1 MPIYYEAQLGGLFLY
16 LYYKIYFMNKFSII
30 FLASVLFISSN
41 ISGQTSDQEK
51 SSWWD
56 TTKKFLDD
64 SQKNIS
70 DRVGNL
76 NKTLDEEIEELLNND
91 ATELDTIKKIDGIRA
106 YVTKYTS
113 LKEKDILNDC
123 RNGFSKGNC
132 RIQID
137 KVLEDIERI
146 VFDGEIIGYSKKI
159 RQLQARISK
168 LEEEKVLLNEKK
180 YSVTGEEEQNLENEM
195 ADIDAKIA
203 KSFEYIKLLEEDLQI
218 KMKNLG
224 IRLSIDQIRV
234 MTTRV
239 DGDDLAKSIAIFDVT
254 KQISNTLGQLVKD
267 NSFSSNTTTKYYGV
281 YLILS
286 EILGFAQREY
296 ITKIDEEYLT
306 KLESY
311 KKSGYQSIEYANE
324 QMRQATME
332 SSKNIFKKNIEAE
345 EFTIKVID
353 KYKGILLDQK
363 AQLDDALITTDEQIA
378 VAYSTYKTASNSSA
392 LMALMVDT
400 QSTFDQIL
408 EMQMPEIIPFE
419 NIELENEF
427 KSLSD
432 KLNLD

>member
-1 MPIYYEAQLGGLFLY
+1 M
-16 LYYKIYFMNKFSII
+16 
-30 FLASVLFISSN
+30 
-41 ISGQTSDQEK
+41 
-51 SSWWD
+51 
-56 TTKKFLDD
+56 
-64 SQKNIS
+64 
-70 DRVGNL
+70 
-76 NKTLDEEIEELLNND
+76 
-91 ATELDTIKKIDGIRA
+91 
-106 YVTKYTS
+106 
-113 LKEKDILNDC
+113 
-123 RNGFSKGNC
+123 
-132 RIQID
+132 
-137 KVLEDIERI
+137 
-146 VFDGEIIGYSKKI
+146 
-159 RQLQARISK
+159 QARISK
-168 LEEEKVLLNEKK
+168 LEEEVLLNEKK

-203 KSFEYIKLLEEDLQI
+203 KSYEYIKLLEEDLQI

-419 NIELENEF
+419 NIEIENEF

>member
-1 MPIYYEAQLGGLFLY
+1 
-16 LYYKIYFMNKFSII
+16 MNKFSII

-267 NSFSSNTTTKYYGV
+267 NYFSSNTTTKYYGV

>member
-1 MPIYYEAQLGGLFLY
+1 
-16 LYYKIYFMNKFSII
+16 MNKLTSSLLGLLII
-30 FLASVLFISSN
+30 LSSN
-41 ISGQTSDQEK
+41 ISGQSSDQET

-64 SQKNIS
+64 SQKNIT
-70 DRVGNL
+70 DRVGKL
-76 NKTLDEEIEELLNND
+76 NKSLDEEIEDLLNND
-91 ATELDTIKKIDGIRA
+91 ASEVDTINKIDGIRA
-106 YVTKYTS
+106 YVERYTN

-137 KVLEDIERI
+137 KVLEDIESI
-146 VFDGEIIGYSKKI
+146 VFDGEIIGYSEKI
-159 RQLQARISK
+159 RQLQERISN
-168 LEEEKVLLNEKK
+168 LEAQKVNLNEKK
-180 YSVTGEEEQNLENEM
+180 YSVTGEEEINLENEII
-195 ADIDAKIA
+195 DIDIKIS
-203 KSFEYIKLLEEDLQI
+203 KSYEYIKLLEEDLQL
-218 KMKNLG
+218 KMKDLG

-267 NSFSSNTTTKYYGV
+267 NSFSSDTTTKYYGV

-296 ITKIDEEYLT
+296 INKIDNEYLK

-311 KKSGYQSIEYANE
+311 KESGYRSIEYASI
-324 QMRQATME
+324 QMNQATME
-332 SSKNIFKKNIEAE
+332 SSKKIFKNNIEAE
-345 EFTIKVID
+345 KLTIRVID
-353 KYKGILLDQK
+353 QYKDILLKQK
-363 AQLDDALITTDEQIA
+363 AQLENALITTDEQIA

-392 LMALMVDT
+392 LMSLMIDT

-408 EMQMPEIIPFE
+408 KMQMPKIVPFK
-419 NIELENEF
+419 NIEIQNEF
-427 KSLSD
+427 KNLSD
-432 KLNLD
+432 RLSLD

>member
-1 MPIYYEAQLGGLFLY
+1 
-16 LYYKIYFMNKFSII
+16 MNKFRSSLLGLLII
-30 FLASVLFISSN
+30 LSSN
-41 ISGQTSDQEK
+41 ISGQSSDQET

-203 KSFEYIKLLEEDLQI
+203 KSYEYIKLLEEDLQI

>member
-1 MPIYYEAQLGGLFLY
+1 MSKLRSSLLGLL
-16 LYYKIYFMNKFSII
+16 II
-30 FLASVLFISSN
+30 LSSN
-41 ISGQTSDQEK
+41 ISGQSSNQET

-64 SQKNIS
+64 SQKNIT
-70 DRVGNL
+70 DRVGKL
-76 NKTLDEEIEELLNND
+76 NKSLDEEIEDLLNND
-91 ATELDTIKKIDGIRA
+91 ASEVDTINKIDGIRA
-106 YVTKYTS
+106 YVERYTN

-137 KVLEDIERI
+137 KVLEDIESI
-146 VFDGEIIGYSKKI
+146 VFDGEIIGYSEKI
-159 RQLQARISK
+159 RQLQERISN
-168 LEEEKVLLNEKK
+168 LEAQKVNLNEKK
-180 YSVTGEEEQNLENEM
+180 YSVTGEEEINLENEII
-195 ADIDAKIA
+195 DIDIKIS
-203 KSFEYIKLLEEDLQI
+203 KSYEYIKLLEEDLQL
-218 KMKNLG
+218 KMKDLG

-267 NSFSSNTTTKYYGV
+267 NSFSSDTTTKYYGV

-296 ITKIDEEYLT
+296 INKIDNEYLK

-311 KKSGYQSIEYANE
+311 KESGYRSIEYASI
-324 QMRQATME
+324 QMNQATME
-332 SSKNIFKKNIEAE
+332 SSKKIFKNNIEAE
-345 EFTIKVID
+345 KLTIRVID
-353 KYKGILLDQK
+353 QYKDILLKQK
-363 AQLDDALITTDEQIA
+363 AQLENALITTDEQIA

-392 LMALMVDT
+392 LMSLMIDT

-408 EMQMPEIIPFE
+408 KMQMPKIVPFK
-419 NIELENEF
+419 NIEIQNEF
-427 KSLSD
+427 KNLSD
-432 KLNLD
+432 RLSLD

>member
-1 MPIYYEAQLGGLFLY
+1 MSKLRSSLLGLL
-16 LYYKIYFMNKFSII
+16 II
-30 FLASVLFISSN
+30 LSSN
-41 ISGQTSDQEK
+41 ISGQSSDQET

-64 SQKNIS
+64 SQKNITE
-70 DRVGNL
+70 RVGNL
-76 NKTLDEEIEELLNND
+76 NKTLDEEIEELINND
-91 ATELDTIKKIDGIRA
+91 ANELDTIKKIDGIRA
-106 YVTKYTS
+106 YVEKYTN

-168 LEEEKVLLNEKK
+168 LEDEKVSLNEKK
-180 YSVTGEEEQNLENEM
+180 YSVTGEDEQNLVNDI

-203 KSFEYIKLLEEDLQI
+203 KSYEYIKLLEEDLQS
-218 KMKNLG
+218 KMKDLG
-224 IRLSIDQIRV
+224 IRLNKDQIKV

-311 KKSGYQSIEYANE
+311 KESGYQSIQYANE

-353 KYKGILLDQK
+353 TYKGILLDQK
-363 AQLDDALITTDEQIA
+363 AQLDNALITTDEQIA

-392 LMALMVDT
+392 LMSLMVDT

-419 NIELENEF
+419 NIEIENEF

>member
-1 MPIYYEAQLGGLFLY
+1 
-16 LYYKIYFMNKFSII
+16 MNKFAII
-30 FLASVLFISSN
+30 FLGLGLVISAN
-41 ISGQTSDQEK
+41 IYGQTSDQEK

-64 SQKNIS
+64 SQKNIT

-106 YVTKYTS
+106 YVEKYTS
-113 LKEKDILNDC
+113 LKEKDILNEC

-137 KVLEDIERI
+137 KVLENIERI

-168 LEEEKVLLNEKK
+168 LEDEKVSLNEKK
-180 YSVTGEEEQNLENEM
+180 YSVTGEDEQNLDNKI

-203 KSFEYIKLLEEDLQI
+203 KSYEYIKLLEEDLQS
-218 KMKNLG
+218 KMKDLG
-224 IRLSIDQIRV
+224 IKLNKDQIKV

-267 NSFSSNTTTKYYGV
+267 NSFSSNTTIKYYGV

-311 KKSGYQSIEYANE
+311 KKSGNQSIQYANE

-332 SSKNIFKKNIEAE
+332 SSKNIFKKNIETE
-345 EFTIKVID
+345 EFTITVID
-353 KYKGILLDQK
+353 TYKGILLDQK
-363 AQLDDALITTDEQIA
+363 AQLDNALVTTDEQIA

-392 LMALMVDT
+392 LMSLMVDT

-408 EMQMPEIIPFE
+408 EMQMPQIIPFE
-419 NIELENEF
+419 DIELENEF

-432 KLNLD
+432 KLSID

>member
-1 MPIYYEAQLGGLFLY
+1 
-16 LYYKIYFMNKFSII
+16 MNKLRSSLLGLLII
-30 FLASVLFISSN
+30 LSSN
-41 ISGQTSDQEK
+41 ISGQSSDQET

-64 SQKNIS
+64 SQKNIT
-70 DRVGNL
+70 DRVGKL
-76 NKTLDEEIEELLNND
+76 NKSLDEEIEDLLNND
-91 ATELDTIKKIDGIRA
+91 ANEVDTINKIDGIRA
-106 YVTKYTS
+106 YVEKYTD

-137 KVLEDIERI
+137 KVLEDIESI
-146 VFDGEIIGYSKKI
+146 VFDGEIIGYSEKI
-159 RQLQARISK
+159 RQLQERISN
-168 LEEEKVLLNEKK
+168 LEVQKVNLNEKK
-180 YSVTGEEEQNLENEM
+180 YSVTGEEEKNLENEII
-195 ADIDAKIA
+195 DIDIKIS
-203 KSFEYIKLLEEDLQI
+203 KSYEYIKLLEEDLRL
-218 KMKNLG
+218 KMKDLG

-296 ITKIDEEYLT
+296 ITKIDDEYLK
-306 KLESY
+306 KLDSY
-311 KKSGYQSIEYANE
+311 KESGYRSIEYANV
-324 QMRQATME
+324 QMNQATME
-332 SSKNIFKKNIEAE
+332 SSKKIFKNNIEAE
-345 EFTIKVID
+345 KLTIEVINQ
-353 KYKGILLDQK
+353 YKDILLKQK
-363 AQLDDALITTDEQIA
+363 AQLENALITTDEQIA

-392 LMALMVDT
+392 LMSLMIDT

-408 EMQMPEIIPFE
+408 KMQMPKIVPFK
-419 NIELENEF
+419 NIEIQNEF
-427 KSLSD
+427 KNLSD
-432 KLNLD
+432 RLSLD

>member
-1 MPIYYEAQLGGLFLY
+1 
-16 LYYKIYFMNKFSII
+16 MNKLRSSLLGLLII
-30 FLASVLFISSN
+30 LSSN
-41 ISGQTSDQEK
+41 ISGQSSDQET

-64 SQKNIS
+64 SQKNIT
-70 DRVGNL
+70 DRVGKL
-76 NKTLDEEIEELLNND
+76 NKSLDEEIEDLLNND
-91 ATELDTIKKIDGIRA
+91 ANEVDTINKIDGIRA
-106 YVTKYTS
+106 YVEKYTN

-137 KVLEDIERI
+137 KVLEDIESI
-146 VFDGEIIGYSKKI
+146 VFDGEIIGYSEKI
-159 RQLQARISK
+159 RQLQERISN
-168 LEEEKVLLNEKK
+168 LEVQKVNLNEKK
-180 YSVTGEEEQNLENEM
+180 YSVTGEEEKNLENEII
-195 ADIDAKIA
+195 DIDIKIS
-203 KSFEYIKLLEEDLQI
+203 KSYKYIKLLEEDLQL
-218 KMKNLG
+218 KMKDLG

-296 ITKIDEEYLT
+296 ITKIDDEYLK

-311 KKSGYQSIEYANE
+311 KESGYRSIEYANV
-324 QMRQATME
+324 QMNQATME
-332 SSKNIFKKNIEAE
+332 SSKKIFKNNIEAE
-345 EFTIKVID
+345 KLTIEVID
-353 KYKGILLDQK
+353 QYKDILLKQK
-363 AQLDDALITTDEQIA
+363 AQLENALITTDEQIA

-392 LMALMVDT
+392 LMSLMIDT

-408 EMQMPEIIPFE
+408 KMQMPKIVPFK
-419 NIELENEF
+419 NIEIQNEF
-427 KSLSD
+427 KNLSD
-432 KLNLD
+432 RLSLD

>member
-1 MPIYYEAQLGGLFLY
+1 M
-16 LYYKIYFMNKFSII
+16 YKHKTFKFA
-30 FLASVLFISSN
+30 LLVLFSLNFFAQS
-41 ISGQTSDQEK
+41 SDQET

-64 SQKNIS
+64 SQKNIT
-70 DRVGNL
+70 DRVGKL
-76 NKTLDEEIEELLNND
+76 NKSLDEEIEDLLNND
-91 ATELDTIKKIDGIRA
+91 ANEVDTINKIDGIRA
-106 YVTKYTS
+106 YVEKYTN

-137 KVLEDIERI
+137 KVLEDIESI
-146 VFDGEIIGYSKKI
+146 VFDGEIIGYSEKI
-159 RQLQARISK
+159 RQLQERISN
-168 LEEEKVLLNEKK
+168 LEAQKVNLNEKK
-180 YSVTGEEEQNLENEM
+180 YSVTGEEEINLENEII
-195 ADIDAKIA
+195 DIDIKIS
-203 KSFEYIKLLEEDLQI
+203 KSYEYIKLLEEDLQL
-218 KMKNLG
+218 KMKDLG

-267 NSFSSNTTTKYYGV
+267 NSFSSDTTTKYYGV

-296 ITKIDEEYLT
+296 INKIDNEYLK

-311 KKSGYQSIEYANE
+311 KESGYRSIEYASI
-324 QMRQATME
+324 QMNQATME
-332 SSKNIFKKNIEAE
+332 SSKKIFKNNIEAE
-345 EFTIKVID
+345 KLTIRVID
-353 KYKGILLDQK
+353 QYKDILLKQK
-363 AQLDDALITTDEQIA
+363 AQLENALITTDEQIA

-392 LMALMVDT
+392 LMSLMIDT

-408 EMQMPEIIPFE
+408 KMQMPKIVPFK
-419 NIELENEF
+419 NIEIQNEF
-427 KSLSD
+427 KNLSD
-432 KLNLD
+432 RLSLD

>member
-1 MPIYYEAQLGGLFLY
+1 M
-16 LYYKIYFMNKFSII
+16 YKHKTFKFA
-30 FLASVLFISSN
+30 LLVLFSLNFFAQS
-41 ISGQTSDQEK
+41 SDQET

-64 SQKNIS
+64 SQKNITE
-70 DRVGNL
+70 RVGNL
-76 NKTLDEEIEELLNND
+76 NKTLDEEIEELINND
-91 ATELDTIKKIDGIRA
+91 ANELDTIKKIDGIRA
-106 YVTKYTS
+106 YVEKYTN

-168 LEEEKVLLNEKK
+168 LEQEKVLLNEKK

-203 KSFEYIKLLEEDLQI
+203 KSYEYIKLLEEDLQI

-408 EMQMPEIIPFE
+408 EMQMPQIIPFE

-432 KLNLD
+432 KLSID

>member
-1 MPIYYEAQLGGLFLY
+1 
-16 LYYKIYFMNKFSII
+16 MNKFAII
-30 FLASVLFISSN
+30 FLGFGLVISAN
-41 ISGQTSDQEK
+41 IYGQSSDQET

-64 SQKNIS
+64 SQKNIT
-70 DRVGNL
+70 DRVGKL
-76 NKTLDEEIEELLNND
+76 NKSLDEEIEELLNND
-91 ATELDTIKKIDGIRA
+91 ANEVDTINKIDGIRA
-106 YVTKYTS
+106 YVEKYTD

-137 KVLEDIERI
+137 KVLEDIESI
-146 VFDGEIIGYSKKI
+146 VFDGEIIGYSEKI
-159 RQLQARISK
+159 RQLQERISN
-168 LEEEKVLLNEKK
+168 LEVQKVNLNEKK
-180 YSVTGEEEQNLENEM
+180 YSVTGEEEKNLENEII
-195 ADIDAKIA
+195 DIDIKIS
-203 KSFEYIKLLEEDLQI
+203 KSYKYIKLLEEDLQL
-218 KMKNLG
+218 KMRDLG

-296 ITKIDEEYLT
+296 ITKIDDEYLK

-311 KKSGYQSIEYANE
+311 KESGYRSIEYANV
-324 QMRQATME
+324 QMNQATME
-332 SSKNIFKKNIEAE
+332 SSKKIFKNNIEAE
-345 EFTIKVID
+345 KLTIEVID
-353 KYKGILLDQK
+353 QYKDILLKQK
-363 AQLDDALITTDEQIA
+363 AQLENALITTDEQIA

-392 LMALMVDT
+392 LMSLMIDT

-408 EMQMPEIIPFE
+408 KMQMPKIVPFK
-419 NIELENEF
+419 NIEIQNEF
-427 KSLSD
+427 KNLSD
-432 KLNLD
+432 RLSLD

>member
-1 MPIYYEAQLGGLFLY
+1 MY
-16 LYYKIYFMNKFSII
+16 KFSII
-30 FLASVLFISSN
+30 FLASVLVISSN
-41 ISGQTSDQEK
+41 ISAQTSDQDK

-64 SQKNIS
+64 SQKNIT

-168 LEEEKVLLNEKK
+168 LEEKKVLLNEKK

-311 KKSGYQSIEYANE
+311 KKSGYESIEYANE

>member
-1 MPIYYEAQLGGLFLY
+1 M
-16 LYYKIYFMNKFSII
+16 YKHKTFKFA
-30 FLASVLFISSN
+30 LLVLFSLNFFAQS
-41 ISGQTSDQEK
+41 SDQET

-64 SQKNIS
+64 SQKNIT
-70 DRVGNL
+70 DRVGKL
-76 NKTLDEEIEELLNND
+76 NKSLDEEIEDLLNND
-91 ATELDTIKKIDGIRA
+91 ASEVDTINKIDGIRA
-106 YVTKYTS
+106 YVERYTN

-137 KVLEDIERI
+137 KVLEDIESI
-146 VFDGEIIGYSKKI
+146 VFDGEIIGYSEKI
-159 RQLQARISK
+159 RQLQERISN
-168 LEEEKVLLNEKK
+168 LEAQKVNLNEKK
-180 YSVTGEEEQNLENEM
+180 YSVTGEEEINLENEII
-195 ADIDAKIA
+195 DIDIKIS
-203 KSFEYIKLLEEDLQI
+203 KSYEYIKLLEEDLQL
-218 KMKNLG
+218 KMKDLG

-267 NSFSSNTTTKYYGV
+267 NSFSSDTTTKYYGV

-296 ITKIDEEYLT
+296 INKIDNEYLK

-311 KKSGYQSIEYANE
+311 KESGYRSIEYASI
-324 QMRQATME
+324 QMNQATME
-332 SSKNIFKKNIEAE
+332 SSKKIFKNNIEAE
-345 EFTIKVID
+345 KLTIRVID
-353 KYKGILLDQK
+353 QYKDILLKQK
-363 AQLDDALITTDEQIA
+363 AQLENALITTDEQIA

-392 LMALMVDT
+392 LMSLMIDT

-408 EMQMPEIIPFE
+408 KMQMPKIVPFK
-419 NIELENEF
+419 NIEIQNEF
-427 KSLSD
+427 KNLSD
-432 KLNLD
+432 RLSLD

>member
-1 MPIYYEAQLGGLFLY
+1 
-16 LYYKIYFMNKFSII
+16 MNKFSII
-30 FLASVLFISSN
+30 FLASVLVPSIN
-41 ISGQTSDQEK
+41 IYAQTSDQEK

-64 SQKNIS
+64 SQKNIT

-168 LEEEKVLLNEKK
+168 LEQEKVLLNEKK

-203 KSFEYIKLLEEDLQI
+203 KSYEYIKLLEEDLQI

-254 KQISNTLGQLVKD
+254 KQISNTLGQLVID

>member
-1 MPIYYEAQLGGLFLY
+1 MSKLRSSLLGLL
-16 LYYKIYFMNKFSII
+16 II
-30 FLASVLFISSN
+30 LSSN
-41 ISGQTSDQEK
+41 ISGQSSDQET

-64 SQKNIS
+64 SQKNITE
-70 DRVGNL
+70 RVGNL

-91 ATELDTIKKIDGIRA
+91 ANELDTIKKIDGIRA
-106 YVTKYTS
+106 YVEKYTN

-146 VFDGEIIGYSKKI
+146 VFDGEIIGYSQKI

-168 LEEEKVLLNEKK
+168 LEQEKVLLNEKK

-203 KSFEYIKLLEEDLQI
+203 KSYEYIKLLEEDLQI

-432 KLNLD
+432 KLSID

>member
-1 MPIYYEAQLGGLFLY
+1 M
-16 LYYKIYFMNKFSII
+16 YKHKTFKFA
-30 FLASVLFISSN
+30 LLVLFSLNFFAQS
-41 ISGQTSDQEK
+41 SDQET

-64 SQKNIS
+64 SQKNIT
-70 DRVGNL
+70 DRVGKL
-76 NKTLDEEIEELLNND
+76 NKSLDEEIEDLLNND
-91 ATELDTIKKIDGIRA
+91 ASEVDTINKIDGIRA
-106 YVTKYTS
+106 YVERYTN

-137 KVLEDIERI
+137 KVLEDIESI
-146 VFDGEIIGYSKKI
+146 VFDGEIIGYSEKI
-159 RQLQARISK
+159 RQLQERISN
-168 LEEEKVLLNEKK
+168 LEAQKVNLNEKK
-180 YSVTGEEEQNLENEM
+180 YSVTGEEEINLENEIT
-195 ADIDAKIA
+195 DIDIKIS
-203 KSFEYIKLLEEDLQI
+203 KSYEYIKLLEEDLQL
-218 KMKNLG
+218 KMKDLG

-267 NSFSSNTTTKYYGV
+267 NSFSSDTTTKYYGV

-296 ITKIDEEYLT
+296 INKIDNEYLK

-311 KKSGYQSIEYANE
+311 KESGYRSIEYASI
-324 QMRQATME
+324 QMNQATME
-332 SSKNIFKKNIEAE
+332 SSKKIFKNNIEAE
-345 EFTIKVID
+345 KLTIRVID
-353 KYKGILLDQK
+353 QYKDILLKQK
-363 AQLDDALITTDEQIA
+363 AQLENALITTDEQIA

-392 LMALMVDT
+392 LMSLMIDT

-408 EMQMPEIIPFE
+408 KMQMPKIVPFK
-419 NIELENEF
+419 NIEIQNEF
-427 KSLSD
+427 KNLSD
-432 KLNLD
+432 RLSLD

>member
-1 MPIYYEAQLGGLFLY
+1 MD
-16 LYYKIYFMNKFSII
+16 KFSII

>member
-1 MPIYYEAQLGGLFLY
+1 MY
-16 LYYKIYFMNKFSII
+16 KFSII
-30 FLASVLFISSN
+30 FLASVLVISSN
-41 ISGQTSDQEK
+41 ISAQTSDQDK

-64 SQKNIS
+64 SQKNIT

-106 YVTKYTS
+106 YVSKYTS

-168 LEEEKVLLNEKK
+168 LEEKKVLLNEKK

>member
-1 MPIYYEAQLGGLFLY
+1 
-16 LYYKIYFMNKFSII
+16 MNKFAII
-30 FLASVLFISSN
+30 FLGLGLVISAN
-41 ISGQTSDQEK
+41 IYGQTSDQEK

-64 SQKNIS
+64 SQKNIT

-106 YVTKYTS
+106 YVEKYTS
-113 LKEKDILNDC
+113 LKEKDILNEC

-168 LEEEKVLLNEKK
+168 LEDEKVSLNEKK
-180 YSVTGEEEQNLENEM
+180 YSVTGEDEQNLDNKI

-203 KSFEYIKLLEEDLQI
+203 KSYEYIKLLEEDLQS
-218 KMKNLG
+218 KMKDLG
-224 IRLSIDQIRV
+224 IKLNKDQIKV

-267 NSFSSNTTTKYYGV
+267 NSFSSNTTIKYYGV

-311 KKSGYQSIEYANE
+311 KKSGYQSIQYANE

-332 SSKNIFKKNIEAE
+332 SSKNIFKKNIETE
-345 EFTIKVID
+345 EFTITVID
-353 KYKGILLDQK
+353 TYKGILLDQK
-363 AQLDDALITTDEQIA
+363 AQLDNALVTTDEQIA

-392 LMALMVDT
+392 LMSLMVDT

-408 EMQMPEIIPFE
+408 EMQMPQIIPFE
-419 NIELENEF
+419 DIELENEF

-432 KLNLD
+432 KLSID

>member
-1 MPIYYEAQLGGLFLY
+1 
-16 LYYKIYFMNKFSII
+16 MNKFSII

-137 KVLEDIERI
+137 KVREDIERI

>member
-1 MPIYYEAQLGGLFLY
+1 
-16 LYYKIYFMNKFSII
+16 MNKFSII

-311 KKSGYQSIEYANE
+311 KKSGYESIEYANE

>member
-1 MPIYYEAQLGGLFLY
+1 MPIYYKAHLGGLFLY
-16 LYYKIYFMNKFSII
+16 LYYKIYFMNKFAII
-30 FLASVLFISSN
+30 FLGLGLVISAN
-41 ISGQTSDQEK
+41 IYGQTSDQEK

-64 SQKNIS
+64 SQKNIT

-91 ATELDTIKKIDGIRA
+91 TTELDTIKKIDGIRA
-106 YVTKYTS
+106 YVEKYTS

-123 RNGFSKGNC
+123 RNGFLKGNC

-159 RQLQARISK
+159 RELQARISN
-168 LEEEKVLLNEKK
+168 LEDEKVSLNEKK
-180 YSVTGEEEQNLENEM
+180 FSVTDEEEQDIENEIT
-195 ADIDAKIA
+195 DIDTKIA
-203 KSFEYIKLLEEDLQI
+203 KSYEYIKLLEKDLQL
-218 KMKNLG
+218 KMKDLG
-224 IRLSIDQIRV
+224 IRLSIDQIKV

-286 EILGFAQREY
+286 EILGYAQREY

-311 KKSGYQSIEYANE
+311 KESGYQSIEYANE
-324 QMRQATME
+324 QMRQATMQ
-332 SSKNIFKKNIEAE
+332 SSKSIFKKNIEAE

-353 KYKGILLDQK
+353 AYKGILLDQK
-363 AQLDDALITTDEQIA
+363 AQLDNALITTDEQIA
-378 VAYSTYKTASNSSA
+378 VAYSTYKTASNSSV
-392 LMALMVDT
+392 LMSLMIDT

-408 EMQMPEIIPFE
+408 KMQMPDIIPFE

-427 KSLSD
+427 KSLSN
-432 KLNLD
+432 KLSID

>member
-1 MPIYYEAQLGGLFLY
+1 MY
-16 LYYKIYFMNKFSII
+16 KFSII
-30 FLASVLFISSN
+30 FLASVLVISIN
-41 ISGQTSDQEK
+41 ISAQTSDQDK

-64 SQKNIS
+64 SQKNIT

-168 LEEEKVLLNEKK
+168 LEEKKVLLNEKK

-311 KKSGYQSIEYANE
+311 KKSGYESIEYANE

>member
-1 MPIYYEAQLGGLFLY
+1 
-16 LYYKIYFMNKFSII
+16 MNKLRSSLLGLLII
-30 FLASVLFISSN
+30 LSSN
-41 ISGQTSDQEK
+41 ISGQSSDQET

-56 TTKKFLDD
+56 STKKFLDD
-64 SQKNIS
+64 SQKNIT
-70 DRVGNL
+70 DRVGKL
-76 NKTLDEEIEELLNND
+76 NKSLDEEIEDLLNND
-91 ATELDTIKKIDGIRA
+91 ANEVDTINKIDGIRA
-106 YVTKYTS
+106 YVERYTN

-137 KVLEDIERI
+137 KVLEDIESI
-146 VFDGEIIGYSKKI
+146 VFDGEIIGYSEKI
-159 RQLQARISK
+159 RQLQVRISN
-168 LEEEKVLLNEKK
+168 LEVQKVNLNEKK
-180 YSVTGEEEQNLENEM
+180 YSVTGKEEINLENEII
-195 ADIDAKIA
+195 DIDIKIS
-203 KSFEYIKLLEEDLQI
+203 KSYEYIKLLEEDLQL
-218 KMKNLG
+218 KMKDLG

-296 ITKIDEEYLT
+296 ITKIDDEYLK

-311 KKSGYQSIEYANE
+311 KESGYRSIEYASV
-324 QMRQATME
+324 QMNQATME
-332 SSKNIFKKNIEAE
+332 SSKKIFKNNIEAE
-345 EFTIKVID
+345 KLTIEVID
-353 KYKGILLDQK
+353 QYKDILLKQK
-363 AQLDDALITTDEQIA
+363 AQLENALITTDEQIA

-392 LMALMVDT
+392 LMSLMIDT

-408 EMQMPEIIPFE
+408 KMQMPQIVPFK
-419 NIELENEF
+419 NIEIQNEF
-427 KSLSD
+427 KNLSD
-432 KLNLD
+432 RLSLD

>member
-1 MPIYYEAQLGGLFLY
+1 MSKLRSSLLGLL
-16 LYYKIYFMNKFSII
+16 II
-30 FLASVLFISSN
+30 LSSN
-41 ISGQTSDQEK
+41 ISGQSSDQET

-64 SQKNIS
+64 SQKNITE
-70 DRVGNL
+70 RVGNL

-91 ATELDTIKKIDGIRA
+91 ANELDTIKKIDGIRA
-106 YVTKYTS
+106 YVEKYTN

-168 LEEEKVLLNEKK
+168 LEQEKVLLNEKK

-203 KSFEYIKLLEEDLQI
+203 KSYEYIKLLEEDLQI